1 MVTQKD
7 QPAWICSDAS
17 VHNNERDAYGHEAA
31 STLSKLTGIGWA
43 RWTNGDVAR
52 AIQVLQDFQ
61 RIVLELPAPAAPEPV
76 VAPALTFQ
84 IQRDL
89 GQELKS
95 VRTAFQ
101 HWTNI
106 RRLAAVNTRIIHLAN
121 SLDEMTRSEQI
132 RIELIQLTAF
142 LVLWIEKL
150 DSHP

>member
-31 STLSKLTGIGWA
+31 SSLRALTGSGW
-43 RWTNGDVAR
+43 
-52 AIQVLQDFQ
+52 
-61 RIVLELPAPAAPEPV
+61 APEPV